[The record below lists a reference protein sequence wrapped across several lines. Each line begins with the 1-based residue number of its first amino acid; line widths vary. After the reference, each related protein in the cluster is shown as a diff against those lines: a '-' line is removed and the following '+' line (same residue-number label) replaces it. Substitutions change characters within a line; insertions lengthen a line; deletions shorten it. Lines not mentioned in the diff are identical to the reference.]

1 MTDAAWVVVALSAGF
16 AFGLGYYAALW
27 MTVRR
32 LPKARQPAL
41 LSVASLAARL
51 AAAAGFFY
59 LIGAGDWR
67 RFLAAGVGFG
77 GARLISVRWC
87 REAAERAPSDG
98 GLLQ

>member
-27 MTVRR
+27 TTVRR

-41 LSVASLAARL
+41 LSVTSLAARL
-51 AAAAGFFY
+51 AAAVGFFY

-67 RFLAAGVGFG
+67 RFLAAAVGFT
-77 GARLISVRWC
+77 GARLVSVRWC
-87 REAAERAPSDG
+87 REAAERVPSDG